1 MADRHAV
8 NLARAMTAPVRQA
21 AHNVLT
27 DVDSN
32 RYDLAT
38 ALERGRRD
46 LGDSRD
52 RALLGEI
59 GFGVYRWRATLDH
72 VISQLSSRA
81 LTNIDDSVIRIL
93 RVALYQLIKLDRIPT
108 HAVVADAVALTRETG
123 VSSASGF
130 VNAVL
135 RTYTERRRPISFPL
149 IPSCENDE
157 ILDHTA
163 AVNYLS
169 VTLSHPSWLIERWLD
184 RHGWT
189 STAAWVR
196 FNNRRAPVT
205 IRPLLNGASQ
215 SELTTRLRRTGVHT
229 VATRVA
235 QRGLIVTDG
244 SISTAGERLTS
255 DYIIQEEG
263 AQVVTELVCNL
274 IATLENPVILDLCA
288 APGVKTVGLACNGN
302 PVRVVATDYRERR
315 INLLIEN
322 LAQHNISNASV
333 VQLNAEQPLPFT
345 AAFDVI
351 LVDAPCSGLGI
362 LRRDPDIRWRRTAEE
377 LEAFSARQLRM
388 LKFASE
394 ALRPRGWLVYSTCS
408 TEPEETNAVIQQF
421 LSERRDFHITRPPT
435 PEFSSCIEPDGF
447 LRTLPFRDGIDGFF
461 AATLQKQIP

>member
-1 MADRHAV
+1 
-8 NLARAMTAPVRQA
+8 MTAPVRQA
-21 AHNVLT
+21 AHHVLT
-27 DVDSN
+27 DVDRN

-38 ALERGRRD
+38 ALDHGRRD

-59 GFGVYRWRATLDH
+59 AFGVYRWRAALDH
-72 VISQLSSRA
+72 IISQLSSRA
-81 LTNIDDSVIRIL
+81 LTNIDDSVMRIL
-93 RVALYQLIKLDRIPT
+93 RVALYQLTTLDRIPP
-108 HAVVADAVALTRETG
+108 HAVVADAVALTRQIG

-135 RTYTERRRPISFPL
+135 RTYTERRRPINFPL
-149 IPSCENDE
+149 IPACKNDDIVE
-157 ILDHTA
+157 HTA

-169 VTLSHPSWLIERWLD
+169 VTLSHPRWLIERWLD

-189 STAAWVR
+189 ATAAWVR
-196 FNNRRAPVT
+196 FNNRRPPVA
-205 IRPLLNGASQ
+205 IRPLLNRLSQ
-215 SELTTRLRRTGVHT
+215 SELTAKLRRAGIHT
-229 VATRVA
+229 VPTRVA
-235 QRGLIVTDG
+235 QRGLIVTEG
-244 SISTAGERLTS
+244 SISTAGEELTME
-255 DYIIQEEG
+255 YITQEEG
-263 AQVVTELVCNL
+263 AQVITELVCNL
-274 IATLENPVILDLCA
+274 TATLKNPAILDVCA

-315 INLLIEN
+315 ITLLREN
-322 LAQHNISNASV
+322 LAKHNISNTSV

-351 LVDAPCSGLGI
+351 VVDAPCSGLGI

-377 LEAFSARQLRM
+377 LKTFSTRQLRM

-394 ALRPRGWLVYSTCS
+394 ALRPQGWLVYSTCS

-421 LSERRDFHITRPPT
+421 LSERRDFRVRRPPT
-435 PEFSSCIEPDGF
+435 PQLNNYIEPDGF

-461 AATLQKQIP
+461 ATTLQKQTL

>member
-1 MADRHAV
+1 
-8 NLARAMTAPVRQA
+8 MTAPVRQA

-27 DVDSN
+27 DVDRN

-38 ALERGRRD
+38 ALDHGRRD

-59 GFGVYRWRATLDH
+59 AFGVYRWRAALDH
-72 VISQLSSRA
+72 IISQLSSRA
-81 LTNIDDSVIRIL
+81 LTNIDDSVMRIL
-93 RVALYQLIKLDRIPT
+93 RVALYQLTTLDRIPP
-108 HAVVADAVALTRETG
+108 HAVVADAVALTRQVG

-135 RTYTERRRPISFPL
+135 RTYTERRRPINFPL
-149 IPSCENDE
+149 IPACKKDDIVE
-157 ILDHTA
+157 HTA

-169 VTLSHPSWLIERWLD
+169 VTLSHPRWLIERWLD

-196 FNNRRAPVT
+196 FNNRRPPVA
-205 IRPLLNGASQ
+205 IRPLLDRLSQ
-215 SELTTRLRRTGVHT
+215 SELTAKLRRAGIHT

-235 QRGLIVTDG
+235 RRGLLVTDG
-244 SISTAGERLTS
+244 SISTAGEDLTVE
-255 DYIIQEEG
+255 YIIQEEG
-263 AQVVTELVCNL
+263 AQVITELVCSL
-274 IATLENPVILDLCA
+274 TAPLKNPAILDVCA

-315 INLLIEN
+315 ITLLREN
-322 LAQHNISNASV
+322 LAKHNISNTSV

-345 AAFDVI
+345 AEFDVI
-351 LVDAPCSGLGI
+351 VVDAPCSGLGI
-362 LRRDPDIRWRRTAEE
+362 LRRDPDIRWRRTAAE
-377 LEAFSARQLRM
+377 LETFSARQLRM

-421 LSERRDFHITRPPT
+421 LLERQDFRILRPPA
-435 PEFSSCIEPDGF
+435 PEFNSCIEPDGF